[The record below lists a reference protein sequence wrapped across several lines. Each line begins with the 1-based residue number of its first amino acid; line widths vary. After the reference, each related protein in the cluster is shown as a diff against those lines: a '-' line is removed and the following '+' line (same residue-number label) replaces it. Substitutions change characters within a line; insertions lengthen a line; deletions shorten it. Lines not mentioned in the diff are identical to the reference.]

1 MLEKKANT
9 GPEKDEGEEASC
21 TKKVKAH
28 SNNEKAMKMPDIYT
42 YMLNKTVKKE
52 RMSISKDGD

>member
-9 GPEKDEGEEASC
+9 GPEKEEDKEASC

-28 SNNEKAMKMPDIYT
+28 SNNEKDMKMPDIYT
-42 YMLNKTVKKE
+42 YMLIKLIEGKNVNIQ
-52 RMSISKDGD
+52 RW

>member
-9 GPEKDEGEEASC
+9 GPEKDEGEEDSC

-28 SNNEKAMKMPDIYT
+28 SNNEKAMKMPDMYKL
-42 YMLNKTVKKE
+42 MLNKTVKKE
-52 RMSISKDGD
+52 ENVDIQRW